1 MTRGIPLTAV
11 LVAPSFGDLQGRNTM
26 FGNENGGQ
34 FCDILSLH
42 LML

>member
-1 MTRGIPLTAV
+1 V
-11 LVAPSFGDLQGRNTM
+11 LVASSFGDLEGRVTL

-42 LML
+42 PML